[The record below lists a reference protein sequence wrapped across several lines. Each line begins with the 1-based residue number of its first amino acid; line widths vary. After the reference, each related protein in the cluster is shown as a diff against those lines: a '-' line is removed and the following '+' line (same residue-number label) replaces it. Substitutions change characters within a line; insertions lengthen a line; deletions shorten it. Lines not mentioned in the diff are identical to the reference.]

1 MSHLFDLPN
10 ELLLLISTH
19 LPPRSFSALLRT
31 NQQLHALLA
40 PTLSQFI
47 LHGICNVHLEPEG
60 ASEPYHKLY
69 WASLRGHPKPLQM
82 LLETGRI
89 NVNARTHRY
98 SVLGFQQRA
107 QQHTVTAL
115 HLAAVGGCVEVARLL
130 LDYGAEVDA
139 RETRGGLT
147 ALLLA
152 AKNGNERVAEVL
164 VRRGADINAKTDH
177 DHRGVLDSAILGGRW
192 ELAQMLVRR
201 GAKSAYMGVYR
212 QHMEGV
218 QRERGALYNV
228 GKELTVALGFLGF
241 LVGVGRG

>member
-1 MSHLFDLPN
+1 MPHLLDLPN

-31 NQQLHALLA
+31 NQQLHALFA
-40 PTLSQFI
+40 PTLPQFI
-47 LHGICNVHLEPEG
+47 LHGIRTVNLAPEG

-69 WASLRGHPKPLQM
+69 WASLRGHLKPLQM
-82 LLETGRI
+82 LLETRRL
-89 NVNARTHRY
+89 NVNAHTHRY

-115 HLAAVGGCVEVARLL
+115 HLAAVGGCVEVVRLL
-130 LDYGAEVDA
+130 LDHGAEVDA
-139 RETRGGLT
+139 RETRGGKT

-152 AKNGNERVAEVL
+152 AENANERVAEML
-164 VRRGADINAKTDH
+164 VRRGADVNAKTD
-177 DHRGVLDSAILGGRW
+177 RGGVLDSAILGGRW
-192 ELAQMLVRR
+192 ELARMLVER

-212 QHMEGV
+212 RHMEAV
-218 QRERGALYNV
+218 QRERGALYGI
-228 GKELTVALGFLGF
+228 GKELTTVLGFWGF